1 MKPKMKVKML
11 IDLLMSILL
20 LCLMAYQIVGDYLHE
35 WFGAGMLVLFIIHTI
50 LNLKWYKNLFKGK
63 YSPLRI
69 IGTVL
74 NFAVL
79 AAIICLGY
87 SGIVMSKHL
96 FAFLP
101 IENGMAFARVIH
113 IAASYWGFVLM
124 SLHLGLHWSM
134 IMGMMK
140 KVFHFSKSLTRSIIS
155 KVAVL
160 LISAYGVY
168 AFISENIIDN
178 LFLKTQFVFL
188 DYEAFAF
195 TVFSKYI
202 AMMVLFVAI
211 AYYFT
216 KLLKLKSQITREVA

>member
-35 WFGAGMLVLFIIHTI
+35 WFGAGMLVLFVIHTI

-63 YSPLRI
+63 YSALRI